1 MGYLITFL
9 IVFLLLFFPSIW
21 VQRVLKKYHD
31 PDDRYLMTGSDF
43 ARKLLDALNLK
54 DVKVE
59 STEIGD
65 HYDPISKAVRLT
77 EDKMDS
83 GSLTSIVV
91 AAHEVG
97 HAHQD
102 STKYFPLSLRTKLVK
117 LMAPAQR
124 VGAFILMAAPFVTL
138 ITRIPQSG
146 LISWA
151 DF

>member
-1 MGYLITFL
+1 
-9 IVFLLLFFPSIW
+9 
-21 VQRVLKKYHD
+21 
-31 PDDRYLMTGSDF
+31 MTGSDF

-65 HYDPISKAVRLT
+65 HYDPISKTVRLT

-97 HAHQD
+97 HAHK
-102 STKYFPLSLRTKLVK
+102 T
-117 LMAPAQR
+117 
-124 VGAFILMAAPFVTL
+124 
-138 ITRIPQSG
+138 PQS
-146 LISWA
+146 IFHSH
-151 DF
+151 